1 MEVMEK
7 HKIHP
12 KEKALMNIVLYI
24 IISMPI
30 IHFALKNDVMM
41 LKMEHV
47 MCSKFL
53 QPSLKGNI
61 GWLVVTVI
69 ALLAIG

>member
-1 MEVMEK
+1 MEK

-12 KEKALMNIVLYI
+12 KEKAWMNILLYR

-30 IHFALKNDVMM
+30 IRLTLKTDVTV

-47 MCSKFL
+47 TCSKFL
-53 QPSLKGNI
+53 QLLFKGDI
-61 GWLVVTVI
+61 GWLVVIIIT
-69 ALLAIG
+69 LLAII